1 MLPKGQPHPEDHLGS
16 AKDPHPLRL
25 FNEPQPDPTGA
36 LGAYHPQPRMLL
48 RSRNSMSPSPTVII
62 AKASMSHL
70 FHTALFS
77 SLFLCS
83 TKKLADTSFYGQYSQ
98 PVRKRQ
104 ASSATVVSGTRIG
117 EV

>member
-1 MLPKGQPHPEDHLGS
+1 
-16 AKDPHPLRL
+16 
-25 FNEPQPDPTGA
+25 
-36 LGAYHPQPRMLL
+36 
-48 RSRNSMSPSPTVII
+48 MSL
-62 AKASMSHL
+62 L

-83 TKKLADTSFYGQYSQ
+83 TKKLADTSLYDQYSQ

-104 ASSATVVSGTRIG
+104 TASATVVSGTSIG